1 MKLKFA
7 VHCAGILALASFG
20 ARQTLASQIVVT
32 NSGSAGASGFGYSNS
47 YDSNSGYSSSGVGV
61 TTTTGTTL
69 GLTEI
74 MLTGSVTDP
83 NGNFGRPASA
93 SSSGYVNLGTGE
105 IKILAATGPCYNTG
119 VPTCDGLTNTGGT
132 INENVTFQNN
142 TGLAATIGFAWHVNL
157 EVTGDA
163 TRSGVGGSTAFG
175 ALSAALSYD
184 FANCTGSILNC
195 SSLDGTR
202 TGGWDSLTMTPDGN
216 FGEDFLVTKTI
227 NPGSTSTPIFENF
240 NLICALGASCDGS
253 HTASLALS
261 LPPGVTFTSESGI
274 YLTQQSSSNA
284 PEPGS
289 WAMLGTGAL
298 LFGISRLRPRRCPLG
313 R

>member
-20 ARQTLASQIVVT
+20 ARPTLATQIVVV
-32 NSGSAGASGFGYSNS
+32 NNGGAGASGFSYANS
-47 YDSNSGYSSSGVGV
+47 YDSTSGYSSSGVGV

-83 NGNFGRPASA
+83 FGNFGRPASA

-105 IKILAATGPCYNTG
+105 IKILQSGGPCYDTG
-119 VPTCDGLTNTGGT
+119 FPTCDGDASTAGT

-142 TGLAATIGFAWHVNL
+142 TALPATIGFAWHVDL
-157 EVTGDA
+157 QATGDA
-163 TRSGVGGSTAFG
+163 TRSLISGTTTFAVF
-175 ALSAALSYD
+175 SAKLTYD
-184 FANCTGSILNC
+184 FTKCTSSILNC
-195 SSLDGTR
+195 SSLDGAR
-202 TGGWDSLTMTPDGN
+202 TEGWDSLTMTPDGN
-216 FGEDFLVTKTI
+216 FGEDFFVTRTI
-227 NPGSTSTPIFENF
+227 DPGNTSTPIFENF
-240 NLICALGASCDGS
+240 FLFCGLGASCDGS
-253 HTASLALS
+253 HTASLSLS

-274 YLTQQSSSNA
+274 YLAQQSSDA

-298 LFGISRLRPRRCPLG
+298 LFGISRLRPRRRPLG